1 MFDKFIAYIHV
12 FMLDSHL
19 HVQHT
24 QTHNIYVYIDNL
36 DIMSN
41 KCCKIELLK

>member
-1 MFDKFIAYIHV
+1 MFDKFIDVY
-12 FMLDSHL
+12 MLDSHV

-24 QTHNIYVYIDNL
+24 QTHNIYVYIDNK

-41 KCCKIELLK
+41 KCCKIDLFK